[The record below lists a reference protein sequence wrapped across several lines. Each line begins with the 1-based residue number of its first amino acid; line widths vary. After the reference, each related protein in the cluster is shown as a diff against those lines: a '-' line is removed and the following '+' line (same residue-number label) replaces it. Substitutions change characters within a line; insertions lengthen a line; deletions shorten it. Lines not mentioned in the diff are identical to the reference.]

1 MSQSSKVK
9 SSSNGTSVNQ
19 TSFSFQKFVIA
30 SAAALVCGFSFAQ
43 APVETA
49 DTSGTAR
56 LHCDKPVA
64 KVMVGKLTCKAAS
77 CNSASAGN
85 GNPIMALLAAAGQP
99 NVSGI
104 GDGIKDMMTTAL
116 QNSGCFEVMDRDAM
130 DEIKKEL
137 AAAGLPMVTEAADF
151 LVTGSLTQIEME
163 KSSTNFGWGLI
174 PVIGSIGMTTQKASV
189 GLDLR
194 LVSVA
199 SAKVV
204 GSKRIESST
213 EDSSFGVGGI
223 GFGTAG
229 GALVGF
235 GGSFSSLKGTSLE
248 KVTRDA
254 IYKATDFLIAEA
266 RNAKSIVV
274 VQASVATIN

>member
-1 MSQSSKVK
+1 MSQASNVK

-19 TSFSFQKFVIA
+19 SKFGFHKFVIA
-30 SAAALVCGFSFAQ
+30 SAAALVCGLSFAQ
-43 APVETA
+43 APAETA

-99 NVSGI
+99 NASGI

-130 DEIKKEL
+130 DDIKREL
-137 AAAGLPMVTEAADF
+137 EAAGRKVETEAADF
-151 LVTGSLTQIEME
+151 IVTGSVTQIEME

-266 RNAKSIVV
+266 KSAKSVV
-274 VQASVATIN
+274 VSQASFTGN